1 MDAPYSDATI
11 IAAQSI
17 YAEKFIAPEGSNNW
31 SKQDLLVKTGTNF
44 DYLLKITNETKTEY
58 SGLVV
63 YDTLPRSGDKNV
75 FGTQDRSSEFDI
87 HLRGVI
93 TPPKGYSVYY
103 TTSTDVYQKSMTEM
117 ANTGIWTSS
126 VSDYSAVTAFKIV
139 ADDETVLRGNSV
151 FAVRIPVQATSALDD
166 ASMAKLHEKT
176 SQDQTS
182 GTATW
187 LEANNSFG
195 FITTESSSVKESN
208 TVWARILFA
217 GFCVKKVDGIS
228 GSALSGAEFELTDAE
243 GQVVATATNG
253 EDGMFS
259 FRELTEGRYTLTE
272 TKVPEGYMD
281 RKLSITVMITQNP
294 VTMEYGIFFGD
305 RYPGVGSSTDP
316 LCLPNYNTTPV
327 LPSTGGAGTKLYTAG
342 GALLIAAAA
351 CLLYIQN
358 KRRRCA
364 QTSD

>member
-1 MDAPYSDATI
+1 MT
-11 IAAQSI
+11 
-17 YAEKFIAPEGSNNW
+17 
-31 SKQDLLVKTGTNF
+31 
-44 DYLLKITNETKTEY
+44 
-58 SGLVV
+58 V
-63 YDTLPRSGDKNV
+63 YDTLPQIGDRNV
-75 FGTQDRSSEFDI
+75 FATTDRGSEFDVR
-87 HLRGVI
+87 LREGI
-93 TPPKGYSVYY
+93 TPPEGYSVYY

-139 ADDETVLRGNSV
+139 ANEGTALNGEST
-151 FAVRIPVQATSALDD
+151 FEVRIPVQATSALDE
-166 ASMAKLHEKT
+166 ASMAMLQGKIP
-176 SQDQTS
+176 QDQTS

-195 FITTESSSVKESN
+195 FQTNESPTVKESN
-208 TVWARILFA
+208 TVWARIPFV
-217 GFCVKKVDGIS
+217 GFCVKKVDGIN
-228 GSALSGAEFELTDAE
+228 GSAVSGAEFELTDAE

-281 RKLSITVMITQNP
+281 NKLSITVTITQNP
-294 VTMEYGIFFGD
+294 VTMEYGISFGD
-305 RYPGVGSSTDP
+305 RSPGVGSSEDP
-316 LCLPNYNTTPV
+316 LCLPNYTTPV

-358 KRRRCA
+358 KRRRGA
-364 QTSD
+364 QASD